1 MIVRSK
7 RKTAIV
13 IDGAILITCII
24 FGYALYPYLNLRII
38 SLAPTAMAIP
48 KDVSTYL
55 TIAARDIEG
64 RLDFLFGYYPI
75 IQQLTNLPQ
84 DASIEAIHAKVSEI
98 HRKGGANAVCRH
110 FAPLLFIVLVES
122 NYIRGVRLHL
132 GWMETWLF
140 STTTIE
146 GKKIYE
152 PNHIW
157 VEVNG
162 TIYEP
167 ENLRLSSLA
176 QGRNT
181 YVEWGAQITDGKL
194 TLWTYLIGDLK
205 YG

>member
-1 MIVRSK
+1 M
-7 RKTAIV
+7 

-24 FGYALYPYLNLRII
+24 FGYALYPYLNQRTI
-38 SLAPTAMAIP
+38 SLAPTTAIP

-55 TIAARDIEG
+55 VVAARDIEG
-64 RLDFLFGYYPI
+64 RLDLLFGYYPI

-84 DASIEAIHAKVSEI
+84 DASIERIHAKVSEI

-132 GWMETWLF
+132 GYMETF
-140 STTTIE
+140 YISTTIIE
-146 GKKIYE
+146 GKKIID

-157 VEVNG
+157 VEING

-167 ENLRLSSLA
+167 ENLRLSSLT

-181 YVEWGAQITDGKL
+181 YVEWGAQIIDGKL
-194 TLWTYLIGDLK
+194 TLWTYLVADLV
-205 YG
+205 YR